1 MSFRTCVAPSGQ
13 FVYGVHKPHFRVANL
28 RQSDH
33 IGLLGEFRDG
43 RPVHNNANFPA
54 DEIQEKGAE
63 LIFEIPNAFPFKGT
77 TYILKGWADAIARD
91 PAALKLPQ
99 PQPCSFSEVLRQCSG
114 DEAGAFP
121 LNRLDRIFKTLPE
134 PLQLALAATS
144 TDPEDLMRLA
154 EQCCDFVHDPATGR
168 PVGLIYAA
176 DGDAP
181 PQAVIRN
188 SLVFEA
194 LANNAWMPDDYKDA
208 MVLRPGAQGGSEIMA
223 DWYDTDSGSHVFE
236 YLRRNSYIPWGHY
249 AANMANDAVRYRI
262 EDLSL
267 ADVSGMRHLYYQRT
281 YVRVARDLGLK
292 LPSDRGPLSPET
304 LETLRRDIRDTLRS
318 GGVAA
323 RLTFVCTLWGWNFGF
338 DFSPSRYR
346 LHASHQQ
353 IHQQYALVPAAVS
366 AENGNQPAAD
376 PLEAYCCGDLIRD
389 FARQYRQSTGRP
401 FFETYI
407 AAIRTNRRVDG
418 RNELE
423 NSLVVYEDER
433 VMVFVPKAQTSQWE
447 LQLVTLA
454 PVGNILESDSRT
466 RASLDRAILITMKI
480 LTALGAR
487 MVTVIEY
494 AKRFDNE
501 DEDQRL
507 LYAFLPRLPESP
519 GAFSEAQMRWIN
531 GHYPEDFAA
540 SCRRRLPE
548 VTAEHEPTPIE

>member
-1 MSFRTCVAPSGQ
+1 MSPRTCVAPSGE
-13 FVYGVHKPHFRVANL
+13 FVYGTHKPHFRVTNL

-43 RPVHNNANFPA
+43 RPVHNHANFPA
-54 DEIQEKGAE
+54 GEIQEKGAE
-63 LIFEIPNAFPFKGT
+63 LIFEIPNPFPFRGT

-91 PAALKLPQ
+91 PAAIKLPE
-99 PQPCSFSEVLRQCSG
+99 PQPWSFSKVLRQWSG
-114 DEAGAFP
+114 DEVGALP
-121 LNRLDRIFKTLPE
+121 VNRLDRIFNSLPE

-168 PVGLIYAA
+168 PVGLVYAA

-188 SLVFEA
+188 TLVFEA
-194 LANNAWMPDDYKDA
+194 LANNARMPDDYKAA
-208 MVLRPGAQGGSEIMA
+208 MVLRPGAQGVSEITA
-223 DWYDTDSGSHVFE
+223 DWLDAGSGSHVFE

-249 AANMANDAVRYRI
+249 AANMADDAVRYRI
-262 EDLSL
+262 EDLCL

-281 YVRVARDLGLK
+281 YVRVAKDLGLK
-292 LPSDRGPLSPET
+292 LSSERSPLPPET
-304 LETLRRDIRDTLRS
+304 LEALRCEIRDTLRRGDAS
-318 GGVAA
+318 A

-366 AENGNQPAAD
+366 AGSGHQPAVV

-407 AAIRTNRRVDG
+407 AAIRTNRRIDG
-418 RNELE
+418 RSGRE

-447 LQLVTLA
+447 LQLMTLA
-454 PVGNILESDSRT
+454 PVGNILETDSRT

-494 AKRFDNE
+494 AKRFDSK
-501 DEDQRL
+501 DGDQRL

-540 SCRRRLPE
+540 ACRRRLPE
-548 VTAEHEPTPIE
+548 MTEAREPTP

>member
-1 MSFRTCVAPSGQ
+1 MSVRTCVAPSGQ
-13 FVYGVHKPHFRVANL
+13 FVYGVHEPHFRVPNL

-43 RPVHNNANFPA
+43 RPVHNHTNFPA
-54 DEIQEKGAE
+54 GEIFEKGAE
-63 LIFEIPNAFPFKGT
+63 LIFEIPNPFPFRGT

-91 PAALKLPQ
+91 PAAIRLPEPQ
-99 PQPCSFSEVLRQCSG
+99 PWSFSNLLRQWSG
-114 DEAGAFP
+114 GESAGAFS
-121 LNRLDRIFKTLPE
+121 LNRLDRIFNTLPE

-144 TDPEDLMRLA
+144 TDPEDLIRLA

-168 PVGLIYAA
+168 PVGRVYKA

-188 SLVFEA
+188 TLVFEA
-194 LANNAWMPDDYKDA
+194 LANNAWMPDDYKAA
-208 MVLRPGAQGGSEIMA
+208 MVLRPGAQGVSEITA
-223 DWYDTDSGSHVFE
+223 DWRDVGSGSHVFE

-249 AANMANDAVRYRI
+249 AANMADDAVRYRI
-262 EDLSL
+262 EDLCL

-281 YVRVARDLGLK
+281 YVRVAQDLGLK

-304 LETLRRDIRDTLRS
+304 LEALRCGIRDTLRR
-318 GGVAA
+318 GDAPA

-366 AENGNQPAAD
+366 THSGNQPAAD
-376 PLEAYCCGDLIRD
+376 SLEAYCCGDLIRD
-389 FARQYRQSTGRP
+389 FAQQYRQSSGRP

-407 AAIRTNRRVDG
+407 AAIHTNRRMDD
-418 RNELE
+418 RSERE

-447 LQLVTLA
+447 LQLMTLA
-454 PVGNILESDSRT
+454 PVGNILETDSRT

-494 AKRFDNE
+494 AKRFDN
-501 DEDQRL
+501 DDDDQRL

-519 GAFSEAQMRWIN
+519 GAFSEAQVRWIN

-540 SCRRRLPE
+540 ACRRRLPE
-548 VTAEHEPTPIE
+548 VLEAHEPTPL